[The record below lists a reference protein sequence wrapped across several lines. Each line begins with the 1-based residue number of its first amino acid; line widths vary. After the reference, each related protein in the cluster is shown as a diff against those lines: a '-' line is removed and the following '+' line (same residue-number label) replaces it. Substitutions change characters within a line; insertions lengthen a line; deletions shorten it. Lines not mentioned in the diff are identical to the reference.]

1 MRSLRGHILLCFCV
15 AALLAPAPRS
25 DARDRSV
32 GQIEGCALVAAA
44 DRPYGAGTAAA
55 SAWEPPSAGLTDRV
69 LFWEQVWGEAGDD
82 TTFLVDARRPE
93 IVHAVVTCDSE
104 TAGRAHCG
112 HERSVAVRA
121 VRRALSSSTAEASAE
136 RAARFIHA
144 PDLASDAAAHV
155 RAVRGRKDA
164 LARAVVRAAPYLVE
178 LEEIFRSHGVPSELA
193 RIAILESLFRPR
205 AVSKAGATGA
215 YQFTRATGA
224 QYMTVDD
231 AVDERVD
238 VLRAGD
244 AAARYLAKLHRRF
257 GRFDLALTAYN
268 TGPARLARL
277 VKETGTTD
285 LALLV
290 ERARAR
296 GLDKRFGF
304 DGENYFAQV
313 QATIRA
319 SDALRTTTERGEL
332 SFARVRTDVRAG
344 DLASCLSLPLTV
356 LAEANPSLTDRAL
369 HELVPVPKGHVVAV
383 PVMNAPRVAR
393 SALPVDD
400 AS

>member
-1 MRSLRGHILLCFCV
+1 MRSPRGHILLCFCV

-25 DARDRSV
+25 DARDRAV
-32 GQIEGCALVAAA
+32 GQIEGCALVSPA
-44 DRPYGAGTAAA
+44 DRPYGTGTAAPGELEA
-55 SAWEPPSAGLTDRV
+55 PSAALADRIA
-69 LFWEQVWGEAGDD
+69 FWEQVWGEAGDD

-93 IVHAVVTCDSE
+93 LVHAVVTCDSK

-112 HERSVAVRA
+112 HERSVALRA
-121 VRRALSSSTAEASAE
+121 VRRALSSSSEEA
-136 RAARFIHA
+136 RAARAERYAAA
-144 PDLASDAAAHV
+144 PELARDAASHV
-155 RAVRGRKDA
+155 RAVRGRSDA
-164 LARAVVRAAPYLVE
+164 LARAVVRAAPFLVE
-178 LEEIFRSHGVPSELA
+178 LEEIFRSHGVPGELA
-193 RIAILESLFRPR
+193 RLAIVESLFRSN

-215 YQFTRATGA
+215 YQFTSATGA
-224 QYMTVDD
+224 QYLTVDE

-277 VKETGTTD
+277 IKETGTSD

-313 QATIRA
+313 LATIRA
-319 SDALRTTTERGEL
+319 SDALRATTDKGEWT
-332 SFARVRTDVRAG
+332 FARVRSSVRAG
-344 DLASCLSLPLTV
+344 DLAACLALPLTV
-356 LAEANPSLTDRAL
+356 LAEVNPSLTERAL
-369 HELVPVPKGHVVAV
+369 SEAVPVPKGYVVAV
-383 PVMNAPRVAR
+383 PVANAPRVAR
-393 SALPVDD
+393 AALVVDD
-400 AS
+400 QI